1 MASGSVAECLQQE
14 TTCPVCLQY
23 FVEPM
28 MLDCGH
34 NICCACLARCW
45 GAAETN
51 VSCPQCRETFPQRH
65 MRPNRHLANVTQLV
79 KQLRTERP
87 SGPGGEMGVCEK
99 HREPLK
105 LYCEQDQMPICVV
118 CDRSREHRGHSV
130 LPLEEAVEG
139 FKEQIQ
145 NRLDHLRRVKDL
157 KKRRRAQGEQAR
169 AELLSLTQ
177 MEREKIVWEFEQL
190 YHSLKEHEYRLLARL
205 EELDLAIYN
214 SINGAITQFSCNIS
228 HLSGLIAQLEE
239 KQQQPTRELLQDIG
253 DTLSRAERIRI
264 PEPWI
269 TPPDLQE
276 KIHIFAQ
283 KCLFLTESLKQFT
296 EKMQSDMEKIQELR
310 EAQLYSVDCRCADF
324 SERFES
330 WRVDCNKGVS
340 GTIYEYGAKTL
351 NGGEYVQFQQYA
363 GKHILFVNVASFCG
377 LTATYPELNT
387 LQEKLEQFNVIV
399 LGFPCNQ
406 FGKQEPG
413 RNSEIL
419 LGLKYVRPGGGYV
432 PNFQLFEKG
441 DVNGENEQE
450 FFSFLKNSCPPTSEL
465 LGSTEYLFWN
475 PMRVHD
481 IRWNFEKFLVGPD
494 GVPVMRWFHKTPVS
508 TVQSDILNYQK
519 RESKIHRIY
528 PLLEKVSQND
538 W

>member
-1 MASGSVAECLQQE
+1 MASGSVAESLQQE

-239 KQQQPTRELLQDIG
+239 KQQQPTRELLQVTRG
-253 DTLSRAERIRI
+253 V
-264 PEPWI
+264 
-269 TPPDLQE
+269 LQ
-276 KIHIFAQ
+276 
-283 KCLFLTESLKQFT
+283 
-296 EKMQSDMEKIQELR
+296 
-310 EAQLYSVDCRCADF
+310 
-324 SERFES
+324 
-330 WRVDCNKGVS
+330 
-340 GTIYEYGAKTL
+340 
-351 NGGEYVQFQQYA
+351 
-363 GKHILFVNVASFCG
+363 
-377 LTATYPELNT
+377 
-387 LQEKLEQFNVIV
+387 
-399 LGFPCNQ
+399 
-406 FGKQEPG
+406 
-413 RNSEIL
+413 
-419 LGLKYVRPGGGYV
+419 
-432 PNFQLFEKG
+432 
-441 DVNGENEQE
+441 
-450 FFSFLKNSCPPTSEL
+450 
-465 LGSTEYLFWN
+465 GS
-475 PMRVHD
+475 
-481 IRWNFEKFLVGPD
+481 
-494 GVPVMRWFHKTPVS
+494 
-508 TVQSDILNYQK
+508 
-519 RESKIHRIY
+519 
-528 PLLEKVSQND
+528 
-538 W
+538 